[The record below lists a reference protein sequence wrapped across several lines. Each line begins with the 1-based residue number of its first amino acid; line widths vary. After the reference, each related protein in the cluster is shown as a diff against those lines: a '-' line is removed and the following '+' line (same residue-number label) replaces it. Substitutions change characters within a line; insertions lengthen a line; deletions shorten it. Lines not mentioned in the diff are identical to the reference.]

1 MGRVSAP
8 SAPCRIEAWVSVQ
21 PSEDPQKVL
30 RALLNMLPECEVT
43 GGGMFV
49 KATSTDTASLDAL
62 RDAVISRQLQAGLRR
77 NLLRN
82 LDGEATWFYLNKQA
96 AFVGAVAVCDDPEE
110 SPLGPLKITITS
122 RRIQDIIEWLGGSA

>member
-1 MGRVSAP
+1 MGWVSPP
-8 SAPCRIEAWVSVQ
+8 SAPCRIEAWASVH

-30 RALLNMLPECEVT
+30 RALLNILPECEVAC
-43 GGGMFV
+43 GGMFV
-49 KATSTDTASLDAL
+49 KAASTDTASLDAL
-62 RDAVISRQLQAGLRR
+62 RDAVISRQSQAGLRR

-82 LDGEATWFYLNKQA
+82 LDGDATWFYLNKQA

-122 RRIQDIIEWLGGSA
+122 RRIQDIIEWLGESA

>member
-1 MGRVSAP
+1 MGRVSPP
-8 SAPCRIEAWVSVQ
+8 SAPCRIEAWVSVH

-43 GGGMFV
+43 DGGMFV
-49 KATSTDTASLDAL
+49 KAASTDTASLDAL
-62 RDAVISRQLQAGLRR
+62 RDAVVSRQSQAGLHR

-122 RRIQDIIEWLGGSA
+122 RRIRDVIEWLGGSA